1 MIFQGGLDLC
11 SHLWIRPCNAILESF
26 IVVPDCPKDLENQF
40 AVPNKP
46 SDDLVK
52 DSDNRLKRSE
62 EFKTLIL
69 TELMNTI
76 NFLSRLSVSIIIS
89 KFCFIDNHRI
99 KVNLGKCKK

>member
-1 MIFQGGLDLC
+1 M
-11 SHLWIRPCNAILESF
+11 
-26 IVVPDCPKDLENQF
+26 VPDCPKGLETQF
-40 AVPNKP
+40 AVPYKP
-46 SDDLVK
+46 SDDPVK
-52 DSDNRLKRSE
+52 DSDNQLKRSE

-89 KFCFIDNHRI
+89 KFCFIDNHWI